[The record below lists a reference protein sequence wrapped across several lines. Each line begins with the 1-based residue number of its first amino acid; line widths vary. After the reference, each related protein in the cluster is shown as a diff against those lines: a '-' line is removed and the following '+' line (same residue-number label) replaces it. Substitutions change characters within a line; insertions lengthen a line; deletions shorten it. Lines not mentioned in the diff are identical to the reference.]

1 MKEIQIDFLLGQ
13 VLRINGER
21 WRVLEL
27 DARQQLRLFSL
38 DRGHFG
44 SFDWTGIKALIRQSL
59 IEVE

>member
-1 MKEIQIDFLLGQ
+1 
-13 VLRINGER
+13 
-21 WRVLEL
+21 VLEL